1 MEKITREALNKL
13 REEKKLEMLKKT
25 NEGKVILVCGGTGCV
40 SSNSGKIYD
49 NLVAAL
55 KEFKLEDTVTVKK
68 TGCFG
73 FCEKGPI
80 VKILPDDTLY
90 VEVKPEDAREIV
102 ESDMVKGVKV
112 ERLVYK
118 ENGKEAAQ
126 GEDIEFYKKQ
136 KRIVLRNCGLINPED
151 ITEYIANDG
160 YLALEKVLFDM
171 KPEDV
176 IAELKASGLRGRG
189 GAGFPTGMKWEA
201 GMKAVGDVKYVVC
214 NADEGD
220 PGAYMDRST
229 IEGDPNSIL
238 EAMTICG
245 KAIGANKGFVYIRA
259 EYPLAVDR
267 LKIAMQQ
274 SKEMGLLGKNIL
286 GSGFDFDIEI
296 RLGAG
301 AFVCGEETALLRSIE
316 GKRGMPTPKPP
327 FPAQCGLWNAPTV
340 INNVETWANI
350 PVILTKG
357 ADWFN
362 KIGTDD
368 SKGTKVFALTG
379 KIQNSGLVEVPM
391 GTTLREIIYEI
402 GGGIKNG
409 KAFKGVQTGGPSGGI
424 ITADNLDTPI
434 DFGALTRL
442 GSMMGS
448 GGMIVMDEDD
458 CVVDV
463 AKFYMEFCVDE
474 SCGKCSPCR
483 IGTRQMFTILDKIAS
498 GNGEL
503 DDLQKL
509 EDIGQAM
516 KSCSLCALGQSA
528 PNPTLSTI
536 KKFRQEYLD
545 HIEAKKCQSGKCKK
559 LLQFTI
565 DENKCIGC
573 GLCAKNCPG
582 NAITNNAKGEVK
594 EGKKLPWKTI
604 DQSKCLKCGACMNNC
619 KFGAIYK
626 K

>member
-1 MEKITREALNKL
+1 MAFTHY
-13 REEKKLEMLKKT
+13 
-25 NEGKVILVCGGTGCV
+25 ILVCGGTGCE
-40 SSNSGKIYD
+40 SSNADLIYK
-49 NLVAAL
+49 NLLAEAKNFGV
-55 KEFKLEDTVTVKK
+55 EDKVQIVK

-80 VKILPDDTLY
+80 VKVLPEDSFY
-90 VEVKPEDAREIV
+90 VEVKPEDAKDIIAEQV
-102 ESDMVKGVKV
+102 VKGREVNRLLYNKEKKSLEAV
-112 ERLVYK
+112 E
-118 ENGKEAAQ
+118 EIQ
-126 GEDIEFYKKQ
+126 FYQKQ
-136 KRIVLRNCGLINPED
+136 LRIVLRNCGVINPED
-151 ITEYIANDG
+151 INEYIGRDG
-160 YLALEKVLFDM
+160 YLALEKALFEM
-171 KPEDV
+171 KPEEIV
-176 IAELKASGLRGRG
+176 EEIKKSGLRGRG
-189 GAGFPTGMKWEA
+189 GAGFPTGFKWEA
-201 GMKAVGDVKYVVC
+201 GMKAQGDEKYVVC

-229 IEGDPNSIL
+229 IEGDPHSVL

-245 KAIGANKGFVYIRA
+245 RAIGANKGFIYIRA

-267 LKIAMQQ
+267 LKIAMAQAR
-274 SKEMGLLGKNIL
+274 EAGLLGKDIL

-327 FPAQCGLWNAPTV
+327 FPAQCGLWGKPTV

-379 KIQNSGLVEVPM
+379 KVNNSGLVEVPM
-391 GTTLREIIYEI
+391 GTTLREIIFEI
-402 GGGIKNG
+402 GGGIKGG
-409 KAFKGVQTGGPSGGI
+409 KKFKGVQTGGPSGGI
-424 ITADNLDTPI
+424 ITEENLDTPI

-483 IGTRQMFTILDKIAS
+483 IGTRQMYSILDKISRGA
-498 GNGEL
+498 GEM
-503 DDLQKL
+503 DDIQKL
-509 EDIGQAM
+509 KDIGQAM

-536 KKFRQEYLD
+536 TKFEDEYIA
-545 HIEAKKCQSGKCKK
+545 HIKDKRCDSGKCKK
-559 LLQFTI
+559 LISYVIT
-565 DENKCIGC
+565 DKCIGC
-573 GLCAKNCPG
+573 GMCARQCPANC
-582 NAITNNAKGEVK
+582 ITGE
-594 EGKKLPWKTI
+594 KKMRHVI
-604 DQSKCLKCGACMNNC
+604 DQAKCLKCGACMTTC
-619 KFGAIYK
+619 KFNAIIK